1 MCTPPEYYLSVVLF
15 MKKKKYIP
23 YIVFLLI
30 TFAVAGI
37 AGIITAKGMP
47 AFDKIN
53 KPAFT
58 PPDIVF
64 PIVWTI
70 LYALMAIGAAMVWN
84 TGGKG
89 KAKAISLFALQLVMN
104 FLWVVWFF
112 GIQAY
117 LFSFIWLIALI
128 AAVAAMTR
136 AFYDVNA
143 VAAYS
148 QIPYIA
154 WLTLAAL
161 LNLAVY
167 IMN

>member
-1 MCTPPEYYLSVVLF
+1 

-30 TFAVAGI
+30 TFAVASV
-37 AGIITAKGMP
+37 AAIITAKGMP
-47 AFDKIN
+47 AFERIN

-58 PPDIVF
+58 PPKLVF
-64 PIVWTI
+64 PIVWTV

-89 KAKAISLFALQLVMN
+89 TAKAISLFILQLAMN

-112 GIQAY
+112 GFQAY

-128 AAVAAMTR
+128 VAVAAMTR
-136 AFYDVNA
+136 AFYNVNA
-143 VAAYS
+143 AAAYL
-148 QIPYIA
+148 QIPYVA

-167 IMN
+167 LMN